1 MKKTSKPMERRTQL
15 KLGTRLLLLLCI
27 MGFGLIV
34 ASVATLLVI
43 KQSMLAML
51 TIQDIFAFILPA
63 VVAMALFYLRPL
75 HVMGLDRMPS
85 LKALAVVVVF
95 YLVSLPAMNWLVD
108 FNGSMVLP
116 SWMSGVE
123 EAMRLAED
131 MAADATKQIL
141 DINTIPQLLFCL
153 FVVGLMA
160 GLSEEMLF
168 RGAMQRT
175 MQDSRLGAHTAI
187 WVTAI
192 VFSAFHMQFFGFLPR
207 MLLGA
212 WLGYLFVW
220 TRSLWVP
227 IIAHTL
233 NNSTVVVMSYLAG
246 KGVVPEGFGD
256 NLGLPADGAFPWMA
270 TASLVLSIAIA
281 LWAARSFRNEK
292 KHGVGISDD
301 THTEATA

>member
-27 MGFGLIV
+27 MGFGLMV
-34 ASVATLLVI
+34 ASVETKLLI

-75 HVMGLDRMPS
+75 HVMGLDHMPS

-123 EAMRLAED
+123 EAMRQAED

-175 MQDSRLGAHTAI
+175 MQDSRLGANTAI

-292 KHGVGISDD
+292 HGVEVSDG

>member
-34 ASVATLLVI
+34 ASVATRLLI

-123 EAMRLAED
+123 EALRQAED

-175 MQDSRLGAHTAI
+175 MQDSRLGVHTAI

-292 KHGVGISDD
+292 HGVEVSDD

>member
-27 MGFGLIV
+27 MGFGLMV
-34 ASVATLLVI
+34 AAVATRLLI

-123 EAMRLAED
+123 EAMRQAED

-246 KGVVPEGFGD
+246 KGVVSEGFGD

-292 KHGVGISDD
+292 HGVGISDD

>member
-1 MKKTSKPMERRTQL
+1 M
-15 KLGTRLLLLLCI
+15 CI
-27 MGFGLIV
+27 MGFGLMV
-34 ASVATLLVI
+34 ASVATRLLI

-123 EAMRLAED
+123 EAMRQAED

-292 KHGVGISDD
+292 HGVEVSGG

>member
-1 MKKTSKPMERRTQL
+1 MKKTSKPMEKRTQL

-34 ASVATLLVI
+34 ASVATKLLI

-123 EAMRLAED
+123 EAMRQAED

-141 DINTIPQLLFCL
+141 DINTIPQLLSCL

-175 MQDSRLGAHTAI
+175 MQDSWLGAHTAI

-292 KHGVGISDD
+292 HGVEVSDD

>member
-27 MGFGLIV
+27 MGFGLMV
-34 ASVATLLVI
+34 ASVATKLLI

-123 EAMRLAED
+123 EAMRQAED

-292 KHGVGISDD
+292 HGVEVSDG